1 MRTRNTFYNS
11 VSGIIYYLVNVFF
24 GLISRK
30 IIIIYLGIEYQG
42 INGLFNNILSLLS
55 IAELGIGTTIVYHL
69 YKPFYEHDNSMIK
82 PIISFYK
89 KCYIVIAL
97 IITILGIAVIPFL
110 PHLIKDFDIPYSLST
125 IFLLYLS
132 DTVFSYLFTHK
143 RSLLIADQ
151 KNYLVNIFDIAYQ
164 IFTKISQIFII
175 ITTRNFIYYLVIAA
189 TFRLIE
195 NFILNLV
202 INKKYAFIDSKNM
215 DSLDNKILSDIKK
228 KVRGTFLHKIG
239 TFIVLGTDNIIISKF
254 IGLTAVGIYSN
265 YYLII
270 NVINNIF
277 SQVISSATASIGSM
291 LNEQNEKKNCDIF
304 EQLQLVN
311 AALVNTG
318 SVSLYFLS
326 TPFITWFFGDNYS
339 LSNTVLLVLSLN
351 FYVTGMRKVYVVF
364 KEAAGVLY
372 EDSFIPL
379 VESILNITLSIILV
393 KFLGMTGVFI
403 GTILSSMILYC
414 YTYPI
419 LVYKKI
425 LKRKLNEYVK
435 QLINFI
441 GILFLSFVCTE
452 FVVKQIECTNIYF
465 MFFLTAIVCLTV
477 PSILFYLLYAKKNS
491 AFVLLKQRL
500 KVSRKNMPLVK

>member
-1 MRTRNTFYNS
+1 M
-11 VSGIIYYLVNVFF
+11 
-24 GLISRK
+24 
-30 IIIIYLGIEYQG
+30 
-42 INGLFNNILSLLS
+42 
-55 IAELGIGTTIVYHL
+55 
-69 YKPFYEHDNSMIK
+69 
-82 PIISFYK
+82 
-89 KCYIVIAL
+89 
-97 IITILGIAVIPFL
+97 
-110 PHLIKDFDIPYSLST
+110 
-125 IFLLYLS
+125 
-132 DTVFSYLFTHK
+132 
-143 RSLLIADQ
+143 
-151 KNYLVNIFDIAYQ
+151 
-164 IFTKISQIFII
+164 
-175 ITTRNFIYYLVIAA
+175 
-189 TFRLIE
+189 
-195 NFILNLV
+195 
-202 INKKYAFIDSKNM
+202 
-215 DSLDNKILSDIKK
+215 
-228 KVRGTFLHKIG
+228 
-239 TFIVLGTDNIIISKF
+239 GTDNIIISKF

-372 EDSFIPL
+372 EDRFIPL